1 MEDFNFLSLKT
12 LFTQVQRT
20 TPRDCPGELVLFPPV
35 GELALVS
42 TPYIVSSCNGDMIE
56 GLPKICELGK
66 ADED

>member
-12 LFTQVQRT
+12 LFTQVQHM

-42 TPYIVSSCNGDMIE
+42 TPYVVSICNGDMIE
-56 GLPKICELGK
+56 GLPKICKPGK